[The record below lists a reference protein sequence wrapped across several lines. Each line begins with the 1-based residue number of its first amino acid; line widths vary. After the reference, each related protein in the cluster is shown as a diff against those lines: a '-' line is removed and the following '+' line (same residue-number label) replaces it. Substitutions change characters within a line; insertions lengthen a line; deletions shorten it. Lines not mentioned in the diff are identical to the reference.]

1 MSSTEPAAVAGII
14 TKVSSRSIEA
24 TVSKLTDLIHAKG
37 MKVFA
42 VIDQSAE
49 AHEVGLELRP
59 TTLVIFGNP
68 TSGTAVMDAVPLSAL
83 DLPLKVLVWA
93 AHGQTNISYLA
104 PVVLAERYDLDLNLS
119 ANLAGIEAL
128 TEALIST

>member
-1 MSSTEPAAVAGII
+1 MTNGDGITTKLSPRSVAD
-14 TKVSSRSIEA
+14 TTSRLIELIEA
-24 TVSKLTDLIHAKG
+24 RQ

-49 AHEVGLELRP
+49 ARRVGLALRP

-68 TSGTAVMDAVPLSAL
+68 LAGTRVMEVAPLSAL

-93 AHGQTNISYLA
+93 EADGQQANVSYLA
-104 PVVLAERYDLDLNLS
+104 PQAFGSRHHLDTDVV
-119 ANLAGIEAL
+119 ANLAGIDPL
-128 TEALIST
+128 TDALIAP

>member
-1 MSSTEPAAVAGII
+1 M
-14 TKVSSRSIEA
+14 
-24 TVSKLTDLIHAKG
+24 SKLTDLIHAKG

-68 TSGTAVMDAVPLSAL
+68 ASGTAVMDAVPLTAL
-83 DLPLKVLVWA
+83 DLPLKILVW
-93 AHGQTNISYLA
+93 GDNGRTNVSYLA
-104 PVVLAERYDLDLNLS
+104 PSALAERYDLDLDLS
-119 ANLAGIEAL
+119 ANLAGIEPL
-128 TEALIST
+128 TEVLVSP